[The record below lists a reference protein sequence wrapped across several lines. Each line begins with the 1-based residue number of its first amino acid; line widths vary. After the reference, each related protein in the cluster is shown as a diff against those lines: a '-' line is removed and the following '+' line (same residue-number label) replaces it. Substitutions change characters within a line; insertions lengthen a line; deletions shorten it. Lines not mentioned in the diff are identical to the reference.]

1 MEKTKK
7 PFYKRWWFI
16 TLVIAV
22 ALGIIF
28 SPSEEERAKTE
39 AAEAAEMKAQDEAAA
54 KKKAKAEAKKAE
66 EKKAKEAEEAKE
78 KAEIDA
84 IIVLFQETGAEMVA
98 NSNGVISDVNITYNV
113 NHFAVDV
120 FVDEAT
126 WAVSNESE
134 KMSFATTVGTSI
146 ENALSPHSTY
156 VDIVSAA
163 NKDVVASQ
171 KLFGGWKIKR

>member
-16 TLVIAV
+16 TFIIAI
-22 ALGIIF
+22 ALGVIF
-28 SPSEEERAKTE
+28 SPSEEERAEME
-39 AAEAAEMKAQDEAAA
+39 AAEAAEMKAQDEAES
-54 KKKAKAEAKKAE
+54 KKKAAAEAKKAE
-66 EKKAKEAEEAKE
+66 EKKAKEAEEAK
-78 KAEIDA
+78 KQAEIDA
-84 IIVLFQETGAEMVA
+84 IIVLFQEAGAEMVV
-98 NSNGVISDVNITYNV
+98 NSNGVIADVNIAYNT

>member
-1 MEKTKK
+1 MEKVKK

-16 TLVIAV
+16 AFIIFV
-22 ALGIIF
+22 ALGVIF
-28 SPSEEERAKTE
+28 SPSEEERAATE
-39 AAEAAEMKAQDEAAA
+39 AAEAAEVKAQEEAAA
-54 KKKAKAEAKKAE
+54 KKKAAAEAKKAE
-66 EKKAKEAEEAKE
+66 EKKAKEAEEAKK

-84 IIVLFQETGAEMVA
+84 IIALFQAAGAEMVEK
-98 NSNGVISDVNITYNV
+98 SGGIISDVNIAYNT
-113 NHFAVDV
+113 NHFAVQV

>member
-1 MEKTKK
+1 MEKAKK

-16 TLVIAV
+16 VFIIGIALSV
-22 ALGIIF
+22 IF
-28 SPSEEERAKTE
+28 SPSEEERAEME
-39 AAEAAEMKAQDEAAA
+39 AAEAAEVKAQDEAAA
-54 KKKAKAEAKKAE
+54 KKKAEAEAKKAE
-66 EKKAKEAEEAKE
+66 EKKAKEAEAAKE

-84 IIVLFQETGAEMVA
+84 IIVLFQEAGAEMVA
-98 NSNGVISDVNITYNV
+98 SSNGIIADVNIAYNT
-113 NHFAVDV
+113 NHFNVEV